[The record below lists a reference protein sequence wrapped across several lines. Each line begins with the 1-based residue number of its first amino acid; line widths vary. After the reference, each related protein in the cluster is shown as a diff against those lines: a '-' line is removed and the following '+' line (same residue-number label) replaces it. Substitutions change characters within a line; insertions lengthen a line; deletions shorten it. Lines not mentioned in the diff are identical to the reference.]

1 MARIRL
7 MLLGVLAVLAV
18 GALASTSASAAECEA
33 SKEGGDV
40 ALCIEGK
47 EAADGA
53 YPFTSVKKAGTPSE
67 LNVNGGPRIECE
79 KPKTRANSR
88 SKTAVSSS

>member
-1 MARIRL
+1 MARTRL

-18 GALASTSASAAECEA
+18 GALASTSASAAKCEA

-47 EAADGA
+47 EAADGP
-53 YPFTSVKKAGTPSE
+53 YTFTSVKKANTVSE
-67 LNVNGGPRIECE
+67 PNVKGGPRIVCE
-79 KPKTRANSR
+79 QAR
-88 SKTAVSSS
+88 